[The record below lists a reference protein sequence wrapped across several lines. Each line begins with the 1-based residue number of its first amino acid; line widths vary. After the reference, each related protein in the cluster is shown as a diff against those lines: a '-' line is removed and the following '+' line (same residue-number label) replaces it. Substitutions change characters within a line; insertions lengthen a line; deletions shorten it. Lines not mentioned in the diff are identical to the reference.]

1 MFRRRTSLDRP
12 LSFMA
17 AGCAASA
24 LLAGA
29 PALAQVVE
37 ASTITNTYSYR
48 VGSQS
53 GSNANAPGDTSL
65 FISNNTGGFQS
76 DLGLE
81 LTASLNDGSFSFLH
95 NGFCVGDCTLSITTD
110 VTFTLTNTGSAPVN
124 LRFDSLIT
132 PGHLGRS
139 NYGGIRA
146 PGASFLF
153 DVTQDNSLLY
163 RATGINSVRPP
174 FVETID
180 DTPFNGINTNSN
192 PPSWEVLDWS
202 ATNLNVNLLTIGA
215 GQTSTFVY
223 SSRVDVTTIDPACLD
238 TSLCLGYQVAFGDPR
253 SRGDPTVETGLVGS
267 FGSDVAPLAVP
278 LFPAVGA
285 AYDPFLVTYAFV
297 PVGSPFPGPTP
308 TYPPFDYD
316 IPYNPT
322 GAIPEPSAWALM
334 LMGFAAVGS
343 VVRRRRGRRLAHA

>member
-1 MFRRRTSLDRP
+1 LDRP
-12 LSFMA
+12 LSVLA
-17 AGCAASA
+17 AGCAALA
-24 LLAGA
+24 LLVGTAA
-29 PALAQVVE
+29 SAQVVE
-37 ASTITNTYSYR
+37 TSTITNTYSYR

-65 FISNNTGGFQS
+65 FISSSTGGFQS
-76 DLGLE
+76 DLGLA

-139 NYGGIRA
+139 SFGGPRA

-163 RATGINSVRPP
+163 RATGINAVRPP

-180 DTPFNGINTNSN
+180 DTPFNGINRNSN

-202 ATNLNVNLLTIGA
+202 ATNLNVNLLTIRP

-238 TSLCLGYQVAFGDPR
+238 PSLCLGYQVAFGDPR
-253 SRGDPTVETGLVGS
+253 SRGDPTVETGRVGS
-267 FGSDVAPLAVP
+267 FDSDIAPLAA

-285 AYDPFLVTYAFV
+285 AYDPFTVTYAFV
-297 PVGSPFPGPTP
+297 PVGSPLPGPQAA
-308 TYPPFDYD
+308 YPPFDYD
-316 IPYNPT
+316 IPYNT
-322 GAIPEPSAWALM
+322 NGAIPEPSVWALM
-334 LMGFAAVGS
+334 LMGFAAVGTAL
-343 VVRRRRGRRLAHA
+343 RRRRGGRTPGLARA